1 MIGSERAKD
10 RGQWVARSEGE
21 AVKRNRQRSRK
32 SSGWLAVLSL
42 GCLLVASPVISVGAD
57 RESVQLDSS
66 MEALGFIKLRNEAVA
81 PDFTLQ
87 DVSGKAV
94 RLADQRGKVVFLTF
108 WATW

>member
-1 MIGSERAKD
+1 M
-10 RGQWVARSEGE
+10 ARSDSK
-21 AVKRNRQRSRK
+21 AVKRNRQISRK
-32 SSGWLAVLSL
+32 SLGLLAVLLL
-42 GCLLVASPVISVGAD
+42 GCMLTALPIISVGAGQ
-57 RESVQLDSS
+57 ETVHLDSS
-66 MEALGFIKLRNEAVA
+66 LEALGFIKLRNEAVA

>member
-1 MIGSERAKD
+1 M
-10 RGQWVARSEGE
+10 ARSDSK
-21 AVKRNRQRSRK
+21 AVKRNRQLSRK
-32 SSGWLAVLSL
+32 SLGLLAVLLL
-42 GCLLVASPVISVGAD
+42 GCMLTALPVISVGAGQ
-57 RESVQLDSS
+57 ETVHLDSS
-66 MEALGFIKLRNEAVA
+66 LEALGFIKLRNEAVA

>member
-1 MIGSERAKD
+1 MK
-10 RGQWVARSEGE
+10 
-21 AVKRNRQRSRK
+21 KNRQHSRK
-32 SSGWLAVLSL
+32 SPGWLAVLSL
-42 GCLLVASPVISVGAD
+42 GCLLVASPIISVGAGQ
-57 RESVQLDSS
+57 EIVSIDSS
-66 MEALGFIKLRNEAVA
+66 LEALGLIKLRNEAVA